1 MMRLLG
7 AILLTCGA
15 AAIGFS
21 AAAALTRRARGLR
34 ALLGGLELLERELSF
49 RLTPLPDLFARLAR
63 QATPP
68 AAGFFTA
75 CREGLETLGERS
87 MDQIW
92 AEALARRPMAL
103 SPEDHAILL
112 ELGGV
117 LGRFDGPGQR
127 EALGEIRARLLHQAE
142 RAEEE
147 SRRMGR
153 VYGALGLTAGSFLV
167 ILLL

>member
-34 ALLGGLELLERELSF
+34 ALLGGLDF

-63 QATPP
+63 QASPP

-92 AEALARRPMAL
+92 AEALVRRPMDL
-103 SPEDHAILL
+103 SPEDQAILL